1 MHGNEKNV
9 KICCWGGEPKLTK
22 LSHILKKNH
31 LKKAAIQ
38 NKTVYSMYTY
48 KGIKP

>member
-1 MHGNEKNV
+1 MVMKRMLRYAVG
-9 KICCWGGEPKLTK
+9 GGEPKLTK